1 MESSGLYYILIFLV
15 AALIC
20 VPVCKRLGFGSVLG
34 YLLAGLIIGPF
45 GLGLIKRVE
54 DTMHISE
61 FGVVLLMFII
71 GLELEPKKLWEMRIS
86 IFGLGGLQVL
96 VGSLVIGFGVYAL
109 FAQTA
114 AVSALIGM
122 AFALSSTA
130 MGLQLLGERRLLGTS
145 SGRSAFSIL
154 LFQDI
159 AVIPMI
165 AILPLMAVS
174 SQVAEAQEI
183 TPWIGVLRVIGVL
196 LLMVVGGRMLLRPLL
211 RWIAAQHL
219 REIFTA
225 FALFLVVG
233 MSFVM
238 EQLGVSMALGAFM
251 AGVLLADSEYRHAL
265 ETDIEPFKGL
275 LMGLFFISVGMSVNL
290 VKVLQSPGTFLGLV
304 LLVFFAKTAIHLA
317 LGVLF
322 KVPRKQLPFFAIL
335 LSQVGEFAFVLI
347 GAAQELRIL
356 TVDFA
361 GTLVAIVAL
370 SMLLTPLSVLFYDKI
385 FMQFFDRQEQMED
398 DKIEN
403 ENNPVII
410 AGFGRFGQIVGRLLY
425 ANRVKATVL
434 DHEPSQIEMLRR
446 FGFKVYYGDATR
458 MDLLESAGAHQAQIL
473 VVAIDNVDDSLKL
486 IDLAKETFPHLR
498 IFARARNVAHVY
510 ALMDRKVEIIERET
524 FESSLRMG
532 SAVLRYLGW
541 PAYQSVVAANIF
553 RDHNLEML
561 KDLHQT
567 RDNPDEMIAKTKQAR
582 DDLEKMFQK
591 ENHYLERADEP
602 WGSEK

>member
-54 DTMHISE
+54 DIMHLSE

-109 FAQTA
+109 FSQTA

-165 AILPLMAVS
+165 AILPLMAAS
-174 SQVAEAQEI
+174 SQVTEAQEI
-183 TPWIGVLRVIGVL
+183 SPWLGVVRVIGVL
-196 LLMVVGGRMLLRPLL
+196 LLMVVGGRILLRPLL

-290 VKVLQSPGTFLGLV
+290 VKVLQNPSTFAGLV
-304 LLVFFAKTAIHLA
+304 LLVFFAKTVMHSA

-347 GAAQELRIL
+347 GAAQGLRIL

-385 FMQFFDRQEQMED
+385 FMQFFDRQEQLED

-410 AGFGRFGQIVGRLLY
+410 AGFGRFGQIIGRLLY

-446 FGFKVYYGDATR
+446 FGFTVYYGDATR

-473 VVAIDNVDDSLKL
+473 VVAIDNMDDSIKL

-498 IFARARNVAHVY
+498 IFARARNVAHMY
-510 ALMDRKVEIIERET
+510 ALMDRKVEVIERET

-532 SAVLRYLGW
+532 SAVLRCLGW

-561 KDLHQT
+561 RDLHQT

-602 WGSEK
+602 WGGEK

>member
-1 MESSGLYYILIFLV
+1 MEASGLYYILIFLV

-20 VPVCKRLGFGSVLG
+20 VPICKRLGFGSVLG

-54 DTMHISE
+54 DIMHLSE

-96 VGSLVIGFGVYAL
+96 VGSVVIAFGAYLL
-109 FAQTA
+109 FPLSASA
-114 AVSALIGM
+114 SALIGM

-130 MGLQLLGERRLLGTS
+130 IGLQLLGERRLMATT

-165 AILPLMAVS
+165 AILPLMVTTAKIT
-174 SQVAEAQEI
+174 ETQEGS
-183 TPWIGVLRVIGVL
+183 PLLGVLRVIGVL
-196 LLMVVGGRMLLRPLL
+196 LLMVIGGRLLLRPLL

-238 EQLGVSMALGAFM
+238 QQLGVSMALGAFM

-290 VKVLQSPGTFLGLV
+290 YKVLQSPGIFIGLV
-304 LLVFFAKTAIHLA
+304 LLVFVVKTIIHA
-317 LGVLF
+317 LLGMAF
-322 KVPRKQLPFFAIL
+322 KIPSKQLPFFALL
-335 LSQVGEFAFVLI
+335 LSQVGEFAFVLL
-347 GAAQELRIL
+347 GAAQGFKIL
-356 TVDFA
+356 DVDLV

-370 SMLLTPLSVLFYDKI
+370 SMLMTPLVVLFYDKI
-385 FMQFFDRQEQMED
+385 LLQFLERKEDMED

-410 AGFGRFGQIVGRLLY
+410 AGFGRFGQIIGRLLY
-425 ANRVKATVL
+425 ANRIKATVL

-473 VVAIDNVDDSLKL
+473 IVAIDNVEDSLKL
-486 IDLAKETFPHLR
+486 VDLAKETFPHLK
-498 IFARARNVAHVY
+498 IYARARNVNHMY
-510 ALMDRKVEIIERET
+510 LLMDRKVEVIERET

-532 SAVLRYLGW
+532 SSVLRALGW

-553 RDHNLEML
+553 RDHNLEMI
-561 KDLHQT
+561 KDLHQR

-591 ENHYLERADEP
+591 ENHYLELADQT
-602 WGSEK
+602 WGGD

>member
-20 VPVCKRLGFGSVLG
+20 VPICKRLGFGSVLG

-54 DTMHISE
+54 DIMHLSE

-96 VGSLVIGFGVYAL
+96 IGSLVIGFGVYTL
-109 FAQTA
+109 FSQTA
-114 AVSALIGM
+114 AVSTLIGM

-165 AILPLMAVS
+165 AILPLMAAS

-183 TPWIGVLRVIGVL
+183 SPWLGVIRVIGAL
-196 LLMVVGGRMLLRPLL
+196 LLMVVGGRILLRPLL

-290 VKVLQSPGTFLGLV
+290 VKVLQSPGTFAGLV
-304 LLVFFAKTAIHLA
+304 LLVFFAKTAIHSV

-347 GAAQELRIL
+347 GAAQGLRIL

-410 AGFGRFGQIVGRLLY
+410 AGFGRFGQIIGRLLY

-434 DHEPSQIEMLRR
+434 DHEPSQIELLRR

-486 IDLAKETFPHLR
+486 IDLAKETFPHLH

-532 SAVLRYLGW
+532 SAVLRCLGW

-567 RDNPDEMIAKTKQAR
+567 RDNPDELVAKTKQAR

-602 WGSEK
+602 WSGEK